1 MMRFIAIV
9 ALALTTVVGA
19 TAADRPVAGI
29 AFMNSGGLFGVSP
42 DDSSV
47 SLFRGN
53 TCPGQSSLPCPIVK
67 AMSWSPDGT
76 RLAFTFGTELYL
88 YDSTDGSQRLL
99 PTGVDVG
106 GESRPAWSPD
116 GRELAFPSVLAD
128 EGAIAEARPSGGYS
142 SGATTSR
149 SDLYV
154 IHVDTGSV
162 RRLTNGSQ
170 TTDPA
175 WAPGSRIVYSS
186 LFQAK
191 WELFIVDGGGH
202 RRLTDGA
209 AASNRRASWSPDGA
223 EIAFLRD
230 AGGLQPRLNAIRP
243 DGSGLRQLS
252 HLPIVDVELGEQP
265 AWSPDGSMIAVST
278 SLNGRLDAITGNKPG
293 RDIYLVASDGSGE
306 RRLTQSGERGVA
318 DRGPTWS
325 PDGSQLAFE
334 SFDRDKASESALYAA
349 NADGRCEMRV
359 SAVGGWRPDWQPI
372 RGSTVVP
379 RTCSDLSL
387 VAGRNP
393 TQGAEGRFRVRLIND
408 GTKPLNA
415 LRVRTLAPSAT
426 VLSAGSRDAA
436 CSVRGGRLECR
447 AASLGVGAVIE
458 IDVLVEARVLVRVG
472 HHRIG
477 PRIEFLGSTRSGEAS
492 RGNNNLVSDVAT
504 GACTTTT
511 PGAGRIKGTDS
522 DEDICGRKGRD
533 VIFGLAGNDRI
544 LGGSGNDVI
553 NAGPGKDEVFCG
565 AGSDRVIAGPRDRV
579 AADCERVSRRG
590 N

>member
-1 MMRFIAIV
+1 MRYIAIV
-9 ALALTTVVGA
+9 ALALTTVVAAG
-19 TAADRPVAGI
+19 AADRPVAGI

-42 DDSSV
+42 DDASV

-53 TCPGQSSLPCPIVK
+53 TCPGQITISCPIVK

-88 YDSTDGSQRLL
+88 YDSATGSQRLL

-116 GRELAFPSVLAD
+116 GRELAFASVVSD
-128 EGAIAEARPSGGYS
+128 DGAVAEARPSGGYS
-142 SGATTSR
+142 GGATTSR
-149 SDLYV
+149 SDLYA

-162 RRLTNGSQ
+162 RRLTSDSQ
-170 TTDPA
+170 TTDVA
-175 WAPGSRIVYSS
+175 WAPGTRIVYSR
-186 LFQAK
+186 LFDGK
-191 WELFIVDGGGH
+191 WELFILDGGGH

-209 AASNRRASWSPDGA
+209 AASNRRASWSPDGT

-265 AWSPDGSMIAVST
+265 AWSPDGSKIALST

-293 RDIYLVASDGSGE
+293 RDIYVVSVDGSGE
-306 RRLTQSGERGVA
+306 QRLTQSGERGVA

-387 VAGRNP
+387 LASRTP
-393 TQGAEGRFRVRLIND
+393 THGAEARFRVRLIND
-408 GTKPLNA
+408 GTKPLST
-415 LRVRTLAPSAT
+415 LRVRSRASSAT
-426 VLSAGSRDAA
+426 VLSAGSREAA
-436 CSVRGGRLECR
+436 CTVPGGRLECR
-447 AASLGVGAVIE
+447 APSLGVGGVIE
-458 IDVLVEARVLVRVG
+458 IDVLVEARVLGRVG
-472 HHRIG
+472 RHRIG
-477 PRIEFLGSTRSGEAS
+477 PRIEFSASTRTGETS
-492 RGNNNLVSDVAT
+492 RGNNSLVSDVAT

-511 PGAGRIKGTDS
+511 PGAGPIRGTDG
-522 DEDICGRKGRD
+522 DNDICGRKGRD
-533 VIFGLAGNDRI
+533 QIAGLAGNDRI
-544 LGGSGNDVI
+544 LAGNGNDVI
-553 NAGPGKDEVFCG
+553 NAGAGKDAVFCG
-565 AGSDRVIAGPRDRV
+565 AGFDRVIAGRGDRV
-579 AADCERVSRRG
+579 APDCERVSRR
-590 N
+590 